1 MGHGG
6 VVANV
11 ACNVLMS
18 VDQSEASITNIGQS
32 EASNTNIGQSE
43 ARYTYDAFEDCH
55 DVVTDRHLG

>member
-11 ACNVLMS
+11 ACNALMS
-18 VDQSEASITNIGQS
+18 VDQSEASIACID
-32 EASNTNIGQSE
+32 QSE
-43 ARYTYDAFEDCH
+43 ARFTYDAFEDCH